1 MMDQM
6 KLNARVTLATLDL
19 VRPFEPLR
27 LAAELQA
34 DGRWLIGYGHARFAR
49 AGAVISVADADA
61 LLRYDLSEVA
71 DALDTLIQTPL
82 EAHQFEAL
90 NAFALHIGLDNFR
103 RSTVLRSV
111 NAGAFEPAAAA
122 MDLWRGAGASPR
134 HPTPDHVA
142 QRRAAERAHF
152 LGRAI
157 GPTDPPPAPQP
168 APPPAPKSPMA
179 EPAIV
184 KPAMVAPAVS
194 EPVSVEPPV
203 GPPVETPVETPVGPA
218 VGASAEAP
226 ASPPRWTPPPR
237 VSRYLREAAPRRS
250 EPATTDAPPPA
261 DPDPAPSDAATPSV
275 AIVEAPPRAPA
286 VVDAP
291 VERAPDPTAAVT
303 PAEAAVDPPVRT
315 PPPPQVASPPPG
327 VGTAQIA
334 DRTPPAHR
342 GVTVELPQPAAE
354 PAPPSRRSTRLTYAL
369 VGLLGVMLFSGALV
383 SMFRQA
389 NLSNLVAGL
398 VGVAFM
404 APAAGHFLFA
414 TLSGEG
420 ARSATPSA

>member
-6 KLNARVTLATLDL
+6 KLNARVTPATLDL

-34 DGRWLIGYGHARFAR
+34 DGRWVIGYGHTRFAR
-49 AGAVISVADADA
+49 ADAVISVADADA

-71 DALDTLIQTPL
+71 DALETLVKPTL

-134 HPTPDHVA
+134 HPTPDHVT
-142 QRRAAERAHF
+142 QRRVAERAHF
-152 LGRAI
+152 LGRSVAQ
-157 GPTDPPPAPQP
+157 TEPPP
-168 APPPAPKSPMA
+168 PP
-179 EPAIV
+179 EPAILD
-184 KPAMVAPAVS
+184 PAGIASTVTEAPAPAAAPGEDAAPAV
-194 EPVSVEPPV
+194 
-203 GPPVETPVETPVGPA
+203 
-218 VGASAEAP
+218 
-226 ASPPRWTPPPR
+226 SPPRWTPPPR
-237 VSRYLREAAPRRS
+237 VSRYLREAAPRRP
-250 EPATTDAPPPA
+250 EPAAVEATPPA
-261 DPDPAPSDAATPSV
+261 APVPTAPEPIPSSGL
-275 AIVEAPPRAPA
+275 AVEAPPLEPERS
-286 VVDAP
+286 DGP
-291 VERAPDPTAAVT
+291 VEPPSAEAVIAAPRQEAPDIDA
-303 PAEAAVDPPVRT
+303 VRT
-315 PPPPQVASPPPG
+315 PPSPPLETEAPFVGRTG
-327 VGTAQIA
+327 VS
-334 DRTPPAHR
+334 DRTPSGYL
-342 GVTVELPQPAAE
+342 GVTVEAPQPAVE

-389 NLSNLVAGL
+389 NLANLVAGL
-398 VGVAFM
+398 IGVAFM

-414 TLSGEG
+414 TLSGDTP
-420 ARSATPSA
+420 RSATPSA

>member
-6 KLNARVTLATLDL
+6 KLNARVTPATLDL

-34 DGRWLIGYGHARFAR
+34 DGRWVIGYGHTRFAR
-49 AGAVISVADADA
+49 AGAVISVADAEA
-61 LLRYDLSEVA
+61 LLRYDLSEAA
-71 DALDTLIQTPL
+71 DALEALISAPL
-82 EAHQFEAL
+82 EAHRFEAL

-152 LGRAI
+152 LGRPVA
-157 GPTDPPPAPQP
+157 PTAPPAPEAAMVEPEPQP
-168 APPPAPKSPMA
+168 APEA
-179 EPAIV
+179 
-184 KPAMVAPAVS
+184 AVV
-194 EPVSVEPPV
+194 EPVMVEPPAAAPQAPE
-203 GPPVETPVETPVGPA
+203 PPAAA
-218 VGASAEAP
+218 V
-226 ASPPRWTPPPR
+226 SPPRWTPPPR
-237 VSRYLREAAPRRS
+237 VSRYLREAAPRRT
-250 EPATTDAPPPA
+250 EPPTPDADPTRAVSSAPEASVAEAPVAEAPPPE
-261 DPDPAPSDAATPSV
+261 PVRSDAPV
-275 AIVEAPPRAPA
+275 DRAPA
-286 VVDAP
+286 
-291 VERAPDPTAAVT
+291 E
-303 PAEAAVDPPVRT
+303 PAESPTPPEAPAVQSVR
-315 PPPPQVASPPPG
+315 PPPPPPAPQAPASTRTG
-327 VGTAQIA
+327 IA
-334 DRTPPAHR
+334 DRAPPAYP
-342 GVTVELPQPAAE
+342 GVTVEAPQPAVE
-354 PAPPSRRSTRLTYAL
+354 PATPSRRRTRLTYAL

-389 NLSNLVAGL
+389 NLANLVTGL
-398 VGVAFM
+398 IGVAFM

>member
-34 DGRWLIGYGHARFAR
+34 DGRWLIGFGHTRFAR

-71 DALDTLIQTPL
+71 DALDTLIRTPL

-168 APPPAPKSPMA
+168 AMAEPAMA

-184 KPAMVAPAVS
+184 KPAVVPPAPS
-194 EPVSVEPPV
+194 EPVSVEPPD
-203 GPPVETPVETPVGPA
+203 GPA
-218 VGASAEAP
+218 VGASAEGP

-261 DPDPAPSDAATPSV
+261 DPGLAPSDAATPSV
-275 AIVEAPPRAPA
+275 AIVEAPPPEPA
-286 VVDAP
+286 AVDAP
-291 VERAPDPTAAVT
+291 VERAPDPPAAPVT
-303 PAEAAVDPPVRT
+303 PAEAAADPPVRT
-315 PPPPQVASPPPG
+315 PPPPLTASPPPG

-334 DRTPPAHR
+334 DRTPPAYL

-420 ARSATPSA
+420 PRSATPSA